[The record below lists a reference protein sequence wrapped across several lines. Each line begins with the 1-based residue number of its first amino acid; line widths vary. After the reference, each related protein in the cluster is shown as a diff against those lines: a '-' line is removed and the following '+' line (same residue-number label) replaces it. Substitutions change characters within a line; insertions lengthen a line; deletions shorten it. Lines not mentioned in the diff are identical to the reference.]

1 MPSTS
6 FERAN
11 IVAGQSK
18 ITDERILLGKDHKQF
33 YNRHYIE
40 IPDLVARKFELK
52 DSDCLIWR
60 YHHDKKAALVY
71 KREGWK
77 SKNIRPLPSIFDAQN
92 DDATME
98 TLFRRQ

>member
-1 MPSTS
+1 MSSPS
-6 FERAN
+6 FEHAN

-18 ITDERILLGKDHKQF
+18 ITSERILLGKNHKQF
-33 YNRHYIE
+33 YNHLYIE

-60 YHHDKKAALVY
+60 YYHDKRAALVY

-77 SKNIRPLPSIFDAQN
+77 SRNIRPLPSIFDALN

-98 TLFRRQ
+98 TLYRRL